1 MPEFEPEI
9 SAFTNY
15 LLAIPFEEITAT
27 LRKKEGADP
36 HVWDSMIES
45 DSVAAWIN
53 QCIKRDP
60 GYISPIGPR
69 PSEIDAIKSGAF
81 AQESASQ
88 LTLYSHYVW
97 YCRANGFKERS
108 STTFSSAVLDLCYQ
122 TLGWREIQKSK
133 NKANSRVMVGISL
146 KSPDE
151 TSIDDLLSSAAALET
166 NLGGF

>member
-15 LLAIPFEEITAT
+15 LLAIPNEEITAT
-27 LRKKEGADP
+27 LRKKEGTDP

-60 GYISPIGPR
+60 GYISAIGPR
-69 PSEIDAIKSGAF
+69 PAEIDAIKSGAF
-81 AQESASQ
+81 APESASQ

-97 YCRANGFKERS
+97 YCRANGFKERT
-108 STTFSSAVLDLCYQ
+108 STTFSNAVLDLCHQ
-122 TLGWREIQKSK
+122 TLGWCEIQKSK
-133 NKANSRVMVGISL
+133 NKANSRILVGISL
-146 KSPDE
+146 KSPED
-151 TSIDDLLSSAAALET
+151 TSIDDLLLQASKLEA
-166 NLGGF
+166 NLGE